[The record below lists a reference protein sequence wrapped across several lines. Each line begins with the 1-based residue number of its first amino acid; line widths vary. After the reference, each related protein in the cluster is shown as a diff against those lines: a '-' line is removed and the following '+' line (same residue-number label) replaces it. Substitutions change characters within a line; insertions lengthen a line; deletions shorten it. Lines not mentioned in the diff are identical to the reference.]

1 MSLSF
6 NAIKYYIYIFP
17 GKVVEHRWTTNFVGC
32 RYDACIIVSCGVDFK
47 ILFKDIGV
55 ERRVPR

>member
-1 MSLSF
+1 M
-6 NAIKYYIYIFP
+6 N
-17 GKVVEHRWTTNFVGC
+17 TTNFAGC
-32 RYDACIIVSCGVDFK
+32 RVDAYIIVSCGVDFK

>member
-1 MSLSF
+1 M
-6 NAIKYYIYIFP
+6 N
-17 GKVVEHRWTTNFVGC
+17 TTNFAGC
-32 RYDACIIVSCGVDFK
+32 RVDACIIVSCGVDFK